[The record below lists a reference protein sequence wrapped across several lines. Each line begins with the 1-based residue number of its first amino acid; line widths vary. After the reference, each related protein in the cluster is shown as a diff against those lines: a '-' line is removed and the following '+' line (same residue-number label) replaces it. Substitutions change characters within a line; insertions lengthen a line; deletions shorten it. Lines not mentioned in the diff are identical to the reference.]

1 MNFLAQ
7 CARIID
13 SFSELTGRAVSWLTL
28 VMVVLVTL
36 DVAMRYLF
44 SMSFVAVQ
52 ELEWHL
58 FAVIFLLGGG
68 YTLRHN
74 GHVRVDLL
82 YQRLGP
88 RARAWINIVGCL
100 FFLFPGCFLMIS
112 TSIPFVTSSMALH
125 EMSPDPGG
133 LCCRYLLKLMIPVA
147 FAFMGLQGVSLFLH
161 SIIEVSD
168 RSEEGRGEKG

>member
-7 CARIID
+7 CARLID
-13 SFSELTGRAVSWLTL
+13 NFSEVTGRAVSWLTL
-28 VMVVLVTL
+28 VMVILVTL
-36 DVAMRYLF
+36 DVIMRYLF

-74 GHVRVDLL
+74 GHVRVDVL
-82 YQRLGP
+82 YQRLGS
-88 RARAWINIVGCL
+88 RGKAWINIFGCL

-112 TSIPFVTSSMALH
+112 TSIPFAASSITLH

-133 LCCRYLLKLMIPVA
+133 LCCRYILKLIIPLA
-147 FAFMGLQGVSLFLH
+147 FVFTGLQGISLFIH
-161 SIIEVSD
+161 SIMELSG
-168 RSEEGRGEKG
+168 RSEEGRGME